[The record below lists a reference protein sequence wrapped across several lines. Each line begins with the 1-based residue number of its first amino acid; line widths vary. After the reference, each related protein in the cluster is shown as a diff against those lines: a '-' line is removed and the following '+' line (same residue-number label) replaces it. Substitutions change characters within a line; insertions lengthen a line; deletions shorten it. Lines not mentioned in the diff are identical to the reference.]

1 MKAAVRYF
9 SATGKTE
16 LVAKAIA
23 KGLQTTAV
31 STDSENV
38 SVKDKVDILFIGAG
52 VHNNDIDRSMKS
64 FIYRMSLDDV
74 ESAVVF
80 SASCFPLRIRSLLRK
95 HLFRKGVVIER
106 TYNVWHFPFCRPSA
120 LALKKAENFARK
132 YAEKKM
138 IEKNEV
144 FE

>member
-80 SASCFPLRIRSLLRK
+80 SASCFPFRIRSLLRK

-106 TYNVWHFPFCRPSA
+106 TYNVWHFPFCKPSKA
-120 LALKKAENFARK
+120 ALKRAEKFARK
-132 YAEKKM
+132 YIENKEN
-138 IEKNEV
+138 EKNEV
-144 FE
+144 FV